1 MKTEIKIPID
11 PETKRAAESVFKELG
26 LTPSQAITL
35 FFEEVRHLRTLPP
48 QIPHRPEDIPVKPR

>member
-1 MKTEIKIPID
+1 METEIKTPID
-11 PETKRAAESVFKELG
+11 PETKRAAESVFRGLG

-35 FFEEVRHLRTLPP
+35 FFEEVRRLGTLPP